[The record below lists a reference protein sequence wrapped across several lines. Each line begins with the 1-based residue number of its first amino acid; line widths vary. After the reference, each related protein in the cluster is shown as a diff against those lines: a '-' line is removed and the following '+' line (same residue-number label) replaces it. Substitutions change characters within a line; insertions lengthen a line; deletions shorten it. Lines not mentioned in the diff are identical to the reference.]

1 LKENEYIPFRP
12 EHVQAITKQT
22 LTAIAFIHNMKMA
35 HTDIKPENILL
46 LDDATTEEVDK
57 KTGQKYLVPV
67 NPSIK
72 VIDFGNARFLSKKKG
87 SLINTR
93 QYRAPEVL
101 LGIGWM
107 FPSDVWSVA
116 CVIVETCQVELHFV

>member
-1 LKENEYIPFRP
+1 
-12 EHVQAITKQT
+12 
-22 LTAIAFIHNMKMA
+22 MKMA

-46 LDDATTEEVDK
+46 LDDATTEEVDV
-57 KTGQKYLVPV
+57 KTGKKYLVPV

-116 CVIVETCQVELHFV
+116 CVVVEICQVELHFV